1 MKKFEPKKI
10 IVSVMFALLFHF
22 SLFAQV
28 SESLKSY
35 LDGAI
40 SHAQTR
46 SLYRG
51 KVDWNATKTEMY
63 RLAKDAK
70 TVEDLSPALKYL
82 LSKLEDSHG
91 RFFYKNQPIAFWY
104 GEPTENQK
112 KIDTKVWNTIQ
123 SGKYTFK
130 YAMLEKNVGY
140 LRIPGLPMGDNVK
153 MSEEIRNAVC
163 DLKQKKA
170 KYWIVDL
177 RYNGGGNMYPMMEGL
192 GNLIGDGTVG
202 TVSDFEGKPLSTW
215 KIKDADFYYDDY
227 LAADLPDNCKFGKLP
242 KVAVLISQYT
252 VSSGEAV
259 AVAFKGRTN
268 TRFFGLET
276 GGLITVTDWTPINSD
291 LVASISVGYYTDR
304 NGKIYRNFVEP
315 DEKIEF
321 VLTEDF
327 EKDEGIKSAVKWL
340 RK

>member
-1 MKKFEPKKI
+1 MKRFQNKRI
-10 IVSVMFALLFHF
+10 LLWALLILLFHLQ
-22 SLFAQV
+22 SFAQV
-28 SESLKSY
+28 AEPLKVY

-40 SHAQTR
+40 SHAQNR

-51 KVDWNATKTEMY
+51 KVDWDAARAEMY
-63 RLAKDAK
+63 RLAKDAE
-70 TVEDLSPALKYL
+70 TVEELSPALKYL
-82 LSKLEDSHG
+82 LSRLEDSHG
-91 RFFYKNQPIAFWY
+91 RFFYKNRAIAFWY

-112 KIDTKVWNTIQ
+112 KIDSKVWGEIQ
-123 SGKYTFK
+123 SGKYVFK
-130 YAMLEKNVGY
+130 SALLEKNVGY

-163 DLKQKKA
+163 ELKSKKV
-170 KYWIVDL
+170 KYWVVDL
-177 RYNGGGNMYPMMEGL
+177 RYNGGGNFYPMMEGL
-192 GNLIGDGTVG
+192 GSLIGDGKVG
-202 TVSDFEGKPLSTW
+202 TVSDFDGKTLSNWT
-215 KIKDADFYYDDY
+215 IKDADFYYDDY
-227 LAADLPDNCKFGKLP
+227 LAADLPDTCRFEKMP

-268 TRFFGLET
+268 TKFFGLET
-276 GGLITVTDWTPINSD
+276 GGLITVTDWTPINTD
-291 LVASISVGYYTDR
+291 LTASISVGYYADR

-321 VLTEDF
+321 VLNEDF

-340 RK
+340 KK

>member
-1 MKKFEPKKI
+1 MKKFERKKI
-10 IVSVMFALLFHF
+10 IVSVIFALLFHF

-28 SESLKSY
+28 SESLKPY

-304 NGKIYRNFVEP
+304 NGKIYRDFVEP
-315 DEKIEF
+315 DKKIEF

-327 EKDEGIKSAVKWL
+327 EKDEGIKSAIKWL